1 MTEDE
6 TIYIVEEDETWEN
19 LSEVEKSEAK
29 ELLTLMLAEKKNEPP
44 SSTASEPAA
53 PNEKLREEVLAIL
66 ELQSQRLDQIAK
78 LNEEEAQARRQ
89 EWEAARLVIADMKE
103 AMELQAEYI
112 EKLDSAVSDLG
123 LATQALVKA
132 TSQLAQKK

>member
-1 MTEDE
+1 MADE
-6 TIYIVEEDETWEN
+6 ETWQVEEDETWEN
-19 LSEVEKSEAK
+19 LSTSEKEEARELLKAIMEVE
-29 ELLTLMLAEKKNEPP
+29 KNEPP
-44 SSTASEPAA
+44 SSSASEPAA

>member
-1 MTEDE
+1 MADE
-6 TIYIVEEDETWEN
+6 ETWQVEEDETWEN
-19 LSEVEKSEAK
+19 LSTSEKEEARELLKAIMEVE
-29 ELLTLMLAEKKNEPP
+29 KNEPP
-44 SSTASEPAA
+44 SSSESEHVE
-53 PNEKLREEVLAIL
+53 PNEKQREEVLAIL
-66 ELQSQRLDQIAK
+66 ALQSQRLDQIAK

-103 AMELQAEYI
+103 AMELQSEYI

>member
-1 MTEDE
+1 MADE
-6 TIYIVEEDETWEN
+6 ETWQVEEDETWEN
-19 LSEVEKSEAK
+19 LSTSEKEEARELLKAIMEVE
-29 ELLTLMLAEKKNEPP
+29 KNEPP
-44 SSTASEPAA
+44 SSSASEHVE
-53 PNEKLREEVLAIL
+53 PNEKQREEVLAIL
-66 ELQSQRLDQIAK
+66 ALQSQRLDQIAK

>member
-1 MTEDE
+1 MADE
-6 TIYIVEEDETWEN
+6 ETWQVEEDETWEN
-19 LSEVEKSEAK
+19 LSTSEKEEARELLKAIMEVE
-29 ELLTLMLAEKKNEPP
+29 KNEPP

>member
-6 TIYIVEEDETWEN
+6 TIYIVEEDEAWEN
-19 LSEVEKSEAK
+19 LSEAEKEEAK